1 MNILLSAYR
10 TIATA
15 AIAVAALSVPATG
28 SAASSLTD
36 SPVRHEKSFGIR
48 GGYNTRNQ
56 SPVAGLDF
64 TYSFSRNFRLGANI
78 DYVFR
83 HKNTDAFGINL
94 NAHFTVLRAARFT
107 VYPLAGVSYTSWQFK
122 HDMVNSADSS
132 TRSDYLGVNVGAGA
146 DYRITS
152 TLKLNLEGKYDV
164 MKHHS
169 TGVFTFGIAYCF

>member
-10 TIATA
+10 
-15 AIAVAALSVPATG
+15 AITVVAVAASLSVPFTASAT
-28 SAASSLTD
+28 SPSTD
-36 SPVRHEKSFGIR
+36 VTSGKEKSFGLR

-56 SPVAGLDF
+56 SPMAGLDF

-83 HKNTDAFGINL
+83 HKSTDAFGINL
-94 NAHFTVLRAARFT
+94 NAHFTVLRAGRFT
-107 VYPLAGVSYTSWQFK
+107 VYPLAGISYTSWQFK
-122 HDMVNSADSS
+122 NDMVNDSDSS

-152 TLKLNLEGKYDV
+152 TLKLNFEGKYDM

-169 TGVFTFGIAYCF
+169 TGVFTLGIAYCF